1 MIYRRTRVG
10 CTVVAFFGVPMARS
24 IKSMN
29 FDHLVGQPVGSSVL
43 LKKLDQGAMSVLFVA
58 FQKTLK
64 RRIAVKILPKSL
76 LTHKVAEFFQQE
88 AEAAAFLSHPCII
101 PVYEIGETD
110 EFLYFTMQLV
120 KGVSLAHCIQQ
131 ARKNVL
137 PSRRMLAVRQALS
150 FIVKILDGLDYAH
163 GLGIVHRDIKPGN
176 ILIEG
181 HSQRPMITDFG
192 VARSY
197 GSTTSEDRI
206 LVGTPK
212 YMAPE
217 QIVSSIVDGQA
228 DVYAAGVMLFEMLT
242 GVLPYPAYDSAL
254 NLLKIKLRL
263 QDRLFQKKPSQLN
276 AAVDKELEEIMLR
289 AIAFHKEQRFGS
301 CRDFAWQIENY
312 MDRHFNRTAW
322 AAGKSV

>member
-1 MIYRRTRVG
+1 
-10 CTVVAFFGVPMARS
+10 MAKS

-64 RRIAVKILPKSL
+64 RQIAVKILPKSL
-76 LTHKVAEFFQQE
+76 LTPKVADFFHQE
-88 AEAAAFLSHPCII
+88 AEAAAFLSHPYII

-110 EFLYFTMQLV
+110 NFLYFTMQLV

-137 PSRRMLAVRQALS
+137 PSRRMLPVRQVLTY
-150 FIVKILDGLDYAH
+150 IVKILDGLEYAH
-163 GLGIVHRDIKPGN
+163 GLGIVHRDIKPSN
-176 ILIEG
+176 ILIED
-181 HSQRPMITDFG
+181 HSKRPIITDFG

-197 GSTTSEDRI
+197 GSCTSEDRI

-242 GVLPYPAYDSAL
+242 GVLPYPPCNSAL

-263 QDRLFQKKPSQLN
+263 QDRLFQKKPSQMN
-276 AAVDKELEEIMLR
+276 AAVDAQLDEIIHR
-289 AIAFHKEQRFGS
+289 AIAFDKQHRFGT

-312 MDRHFNRTAW
+312 LDTRFSR
-322 AAGKSV
+322 AARAAL